1 MIWIGISIIIGSII
15 IYVGINELAEKMD
28 NNKKNK

>member
-1 MIWIGISIIIGSII
+1 MIWIGISIIIAAII
-15 IYVGINELAEKMD
+15 IYAGINELVEKID